1 MNWEA
6 LGAIGEII
14 GAAAVLATLFYLAA
28 QIKMQN
34 RQLEKSNDHA
44 RAQTSVQINDQALEF
59 VDILMRD
66 KEFVEIYRKGL
77 SNQPLNENEVVQ
89 FSYFIVR
96 MAGLLESNVTAA
108 KAGVSFEGDYDVE
121 FLYGNP
127 FMHKLINTDVGER
140 WFKEIG
146 KIAEKQQKPW
156 NKATKVSNHYN
167 IENSFGSYKRS
178 ILKFTK
184 ISSEFTRQPRL
195 ILVQFH
201 YWINSSPRLF

>member
-77 SNQPLNENEVVQ
+77 SN
-89 FSYFIVR
+89 
-96 MAGLLESNVTAA
+96 
-108 KAGVSFEGDYDVE
+108 
-121 FLYGNP
+121 
-127 FMHKLINTDVGER
+127 
-140 WFKEIG
+140 
-146 KIAEKQQKPW
+146 
-156 NKATKVSNHYN
+156 
-167 IENSFGSYKRS
+167 
-178 ILKFTK
+178 
-184 ISSEFTRQPRL
+184 
-195 ILVQFH
+195 
-201 YWINSSPRLF
+201 

>member
-28 QIKMQN
+28 QIKMQT

-44 RAQTSVQINDQALEF
+44 RAHTSVQINDQALEF

-96 MAGLLESNVTAA
+96 MLS
-108 KAGVSFEGDYDVE
+108 
-121 FLYGNP
+121 
-127 FMHKLINTDVGER
+127 LIQ
-140 WFKEIG
+140 I
-146 KIAEKQQKPW
+146 
-156 NKATKVSNHYN
+156 
-167 IENSFGSYKRS
+167 
-178 ILKFTK
+178 
-184 ISSEFTRQPRL
+184 
-195 ILVQFH
+195 
-201 YWINSSPRLF
+201 

>member
-96 MAGLLESNVTAA
+96 MAGLRESNVTAA

-140 WFKEIG
+140 WFKEDASMLFSEEFLSNIS
-146 KIAEKQQKPW
+146 AHR
-156 NKATKVSNHYN
+156 NKD
-167 IENSFGSYKRS
+167 
-178 ILKFTK
+178 L
-184 ISSEFTRQPRL
+184 SSAA
-195 ILVQFH
+195 
-201 YWINSSPRLF
+201 SA